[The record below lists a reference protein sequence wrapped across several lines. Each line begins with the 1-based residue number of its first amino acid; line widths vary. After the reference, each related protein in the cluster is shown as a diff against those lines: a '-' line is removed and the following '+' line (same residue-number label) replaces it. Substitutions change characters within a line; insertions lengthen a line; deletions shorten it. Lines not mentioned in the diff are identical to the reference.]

1 MTGAV
6 KVRSEEAVLFNYW
19 LVVLKL
25 LEAKIPYEFI
35 VGAREAEITM
45 IMAVDS
51 AIIERKNQ
59 VMARA

>member
-1 MTGAV
+1 MTGAG

-35 VGAREAEITM
+35 VGASEAEITM

>member
-6 KVRSEEAVLFNYW
+6 KVRSEEAVLYNYW

-35 VGAREAEITM
+35 VAASEAEITM

>member
-35 VGAREAEITM
+35 VAASEAEITM